1 MPKKYTPEERAKLY
15 RLKFSKPE
23 GESSDLV
30 KEKVGTPFEVS
41 FNPESLAVDHRTQLS
56 GSDQQSNA
64 GMQIVGKGDKT
75 LSVELFFDVTLP
87 RVDEDDVRKQT
98 EEVRKFIVDRDE
110 GDKKDT
116 QKGKYVPPGVRFMWG
131 SFQFDGMMNS
141 LNESLEFFDPEGHP
155 LRASVS
161 ISIVEIEAE
170 PKEKSANRQNS
181 AASGTSGNPEERP
194 EGAENTN
201 GTSVQQVAAR
211 RGRQSNWKQIA
222 EENGV
227 ENPRAIHNPDALRS

>member
-1 MPKKYTPEERAKLY
+1 MPRKYHPDERAKLY
-15 RLKFSKPE
+15 RLKFYKPKRN
-23 GESSDLV
+23 SSDLI

-41 FNPESLAVDHRTQLS
+41 FNPESLTVDHRTQLS
-56 GSDQQSNA
+56 GIDQQSNA
-64 GMQIVGKGDKT
+64 GVQIVGKGNKN

-110 GDKKDT
+110 NDKEDT

-131 SFQFDGMMNS
+131 SFEFDGMMNS
-141 LNESLEFFDPEGHP
+141 VNESLEFFDPEGHP

-161 ISIVEIEAE
+161 ISIVEIEA
-170 PKEKSANRQNS
+170 KEASANRQNA

-194 EGAENTN
+194 EGAGNTN

-211 RGRQSNWKQIA
+211 RGRQGNWKEIA
-222 EENGV
+222 EKSGV

>member
-1 MPKKYTPEERAKLY
+1 MPKKNTPDERAKLY
-15 RLKFSKPE
+15 RLKFSKPDKK
-23 GESSDLV
+23 SSDLV

-41 FNPESLAVDHRTQLS
+41 FNPESLSVDHQTQLS
-56 GSDQQSNA
+56 GSDQQANT
-64 GMQIVGKGDKT
+64 GIQIVGKGDKT
-75 LSVELFFDVTLP
+75 LRVDLFFDVTHP
-87 RVDEDDVRKQT
+87 RVGENDVRKKT
-98 EEVRKFIVDRDE
+98 EEVRRFVVDRGE
-110 GDKKDT
+110 SDKKEA

-141 LNESLEFFDPEGHP
+141 MSESLEFFDPEGHP

-170 PKEKSANRQNS
+170 RKDESANRQNAAGS
-181 AASGTSGNPEERP
+181 GASGDPEERP
-194 EGAENTN
+194 EGVENTN

-211 RGRQSNWKQIA
+211 RGRQDDWKQIA
-222 EENGV
+222 EKNGV